1 MYENARRRR
10 QNEPPFSATSNPRY
24 SVHDANAQ
32 RRLYGAGTGADASD
46 RYRPAPLSTSPST
59 AQGMGGTA
67 AYSDHYQEPAAVFS
81 TAMPQ
86 SIMPYQS
93 EYGQD
98 TRQTQNLNVYNP
110 SLMYNVPQTS
120 AQNTVYDTSQQFP
133 SWQPAALQ
141 MMPTD
146 VAASYFPS
154 QPTNAGA
161 APVIQAQAT
170 SSSTLG
176 VYQQIPADQRVMLHQ
191 YPNSILSMSGMSQQA
206 TAPDQVM
213 EGQDYSNSTEMGEA
227 YEQYQTALREI
238 FTNIRKGVLVSA
250 SESLLTVSDWL
261 LSKVAELGLA
271 ADNPQLHHDRIKLW
285 HDFNHAW
292 LALLQKQKDMVA
304 SGIPSQ
310 RGQTLVSEENLKK
323 MGKEIVRLCDVIE
336 RHGLVDYEYGVW
348 EEPIIESIYYPYRRY
363 PCSSPN
369 DLVADLEIVLT
380 ECLGF
385 YENADGAVGTSA
397 ASLANAS
404 TSSHHNSR

>member
-46 RYRPAPLSTSPST
+46 RYRPAPLNTSPST

-98 TRQTQNLNVYNP
+98 TRQTKNLNVYNP

-176 VYQQIPADQRVMLHQ
+176 
-191 YPNSILSMSGMSQQA
+191 QA
-206 TAPDQVM
+206 IAPDQVM
-213 EGQDYSNSTEMGEA
+213 EEQDYSNSTEMGEA

-271 ADNPQLHHDRIKLW
+271 ADNPQLRHDRIKL
-285 HDFNHAW
+285 
-292 LALLQKQKDMVA
+292 
-304 SGIPSQ
+304 
-310 RGQTLVSEENLKK
+310 
-323 MGKEIVRLCDVIE
+323 
-336 RHGLVDYEYGVW
+336 
-348 EEPIIESIYYPYRRY
+348 
-363 PCSSPN
+363 
-369 DLVADLEIVLT
+369 
-380 ECLGF
+380 
-385 YENADGAVGTSA
+385 
-397 ASLANAS
+397 
-404 TSSHHNSR
+404 

>member
-1 MYENARRRR
+1 
-10 QNEPPFSATSNPRY
+10 
-24 SVHDANAQ
+24 
-32 RRLYGAGTGADASD
+32 
-46 RYRPAPLSTSPST
+46 
-59 AQGMGGTA
+59 
-67 AYSDHYQEPAAVFS
+67 
-81 TAMPQ
+81 
-86 SIMPYQS
+86 
-93 EYGQD
+93 
-98 TRQTQNLNVYNP
+98 
-110 SLMYNVPQTS
+110 
-120 AQNTVYDTSQQFP
+120 
-133 SWQPAALQ
+133 
-141 MMPTD
+141 MPTD

-191 YPNSILSMSGMSQQA
+191 YPNSIVSMSGMSQQA

-213 EGQDYSNSTEMGEA
+213 EEQDYSNSTEMGEA
-227 YEQYQTALREI
+227 YEQYQKALREI

-271 ADNPQLHHDRIKLW
+271 ADNPQLHHDHIKLW

-348 EEPIIESIYYPYRRY
+348 EEPIIESIHYPYRRY

>member
-10 QNEPPFSATSNPRY
+10 QNEPPFSATSNPEY

-46 RYRPAPLSTSPST
+46 RYRPAPLNTSPST

-98 TRQTQNLNVYNP
+98 TRQTQNLN
-110 SLMYNVPQTS
+110 
-120 AQNTVYDTSQQFP
+120 
-133 SWQPAALQ
+133 

-213 EGQDYSNSTEMGEA
+213 EEQDYSNSTGMGEA

-369 DLVADLEIVLT
+369 DLVADLEIVFT